1 MEILH
6 EIHRL
11 IAEVT
16 ELYGVELVD
25 LELAPLGRRRV
36 LRLLIDQ
43 PGGVTL
49 KDCAFVSRKVSEALD
64 QRDAVPFAY
73 FLEVSS
79 PGINRPLT
87 RLQHVERFQGELAEV
102 ELKLPVEGRRHFKGR
117 LDGVEG
123 TAVRLA
129 PEGQDG
135 GTVLLEWDNV
145 RRARLAVDP
154 WEQHRKGMNR

>member
-6 EIHRL
+6 QIRGL

-25 LELAPLGRRRV
+25 LEVAPMGRRRV

-64 QRDAVPFAY
+64 QQDAVPFAY

-87 RLQHVERFQGELAEV
+87 VLQHVERFQGEPAEV
-102 ELKLPVEGRRHFKGR
+102 ELKVAVDGRRHFRGR

-123 TAVRLA
+123 GAVRLVLD
-129 PEGQDG
+129 EGG
-135 GTVLLEWDNV
+135 FILVEWDNV
-145 RRARLAVDP
+145 RRARLATDP
-154 WEQHRKGMNR
+154 WEQHRKGKSE

>member
-6 EIHRL
+6 EIRGL
-11 IAEVT
+11 IAEIT

-25 LELAPLGRRRV
+25 LEVAPMGRRRV

-43 PGGVTL
+43 PGGVAL
-49 KDCAFVSRKVSEALD
+49 KDCAFISRKVSEALD
-64 QRDAVPFAY
+64 QKDVVPFAY

-87 RLQHVERFQGELAEV
+87 RLQHIERFQGEPAEL

-117 LDGVEG
+117 LEGVEG
-123 TAVRLA
+123 ESVRLA
-129 PEGQDG
+129 LEDG
-135 GTVLLEWDNV
+135 TTVLLAWESV
-145 RRARLAVDP
+145 RRAHLAVDP
-154 WEQHRKGMNR
+154 WEQHRKGTNR

>member
-1 MEILH
+1 VEILH
-6 EIHRL
+6 EIRGL

-25 LELAPLGRRRV
+25 LEVAPMGRRRV
-36 LRLLIDQ
+36 IRLLIDQ
-43 PGGVTL
+43 PGGVAL
-49 KDCAFVSRKVSEALD
+49 KDCAFISRKVSETLD
-64 QRDAVPFAY
+64 QKDAVPFAY

-87 RLQHVERFQGELAEV
+87 RLQHIERFKGEPAEV
-102 ELKLPVEGRRHFKGR
+102 ELKLAVDGRRHFKGR

-123 TAVRLA
+123 DSVRLVL
-129 PEGQDG
+129 EGG
-135 GTVLLEWDNV
+135 EAVLLAWENV
-145 RRARLAVDP
+145 RRAHLAVDP